1 MSDATSV
8 QSVLD
13 DRFAAIAVARGYVT
27 SGEVKMGL
35 RARAREESDYFRTL
49 PSVLL
54 ELELMNCRQIDAVIH
69 EMFDTSARRNTTSA
83 RGHTTRQAQRPSAA
97 MVLR

>member
-1 MSDATSV
+1 MSDATSK
-8 QSVLD
+8 QSILD
-13 DRFAAIAVARGYVT
+13 DRFAAIAIARGYVT
-27 SGEVKMGL
+27 SGEVKMAL
-35 RARAREESDYFRTL
+35 RARGREESDYFRTL

-69 EMFDTSARRNTTSA
+69 EMFDTPARRDASSERCQA
-83 RGHTTRQAQRPSAA
+83 TRQVQRVSAA